1 MEMGGAQRSIRVM
14 DVMHIDFFFF
24 TPHLAGTKKERVGVG
39 GREGAA
45 VVCLRKM
52 TF

>member
-1 MEMGGAQRSIRVM
+1 M

-24 TPHLAGTKKERVGVG
+24 FYPHLAGTKAGGVGVG

-45 VVCLRKM
+45 GVCLR
-52 TF
+52 